1 MSTRAETNCTATL
14 QASSAVAVTASQR
27 HPFRKQSHRWRRG
40 TLSAG
45 DTRLIHQ
52 VRDARCGA
60 NNAPE
65 GTAEYDTECWRCGD
79 PLGGKPEVG
88 DEVTVDIVDRQS
100 DGTLVCKTESGFVL
114 FLEADIAAI
123 EATVRVTTV
132 EETHGEAD
140 LVETGA

>member
-1 MSTRAETNCTATL
+1 MGRYQPGTHDSFIKCET
-14 QASSAVAVTASQR
+14 
-27 HPFRKQSHRWRRG
+27 P
-40 TLSAG
+40 
-45 DTRLIHQ
+45 
-52 VRDARCGA
+52 RCGA

-79 PLGGKPEVG
+79 SLGGKPAVG

-123 EATVRVTTV
+123 EATVRVTAV
-132 EETHGEAD
+132 EGTHGEAD